1 MGGGD
6 AFYKQFDKIVKSIN
20 TVNYKKQNFIKSR
33 INNLF
38 AFSLI
43 ELSIVLIIIG
53 LLVAGVTGGASLIES
68 AKITSVITDMRNYNQ
83 ALATFYSLNGYL
95 PGDANRDGRIGYT
108 SKEVYNANSFAVP
121 YNAHNNGYG
130 IPTETSGPIVEL
142 YLNKI
147 IDFEPKNT
155 NQVLIPSGSRYFQN
169 VGCLQT
175 TKGYKNILL
184 AYRYNE
190 SSSSDTYCRDY
201 YKNGTKVFLIITG
214 KYNDT
219 PNLLKKI
226 DFKIDDGLYNSGSF
240 RGFCGKTY
248 GVEGYDSYNTSTYCL
263 EALYDTPFYE

>member
-1 MGGGD
+1 MWGGGT
-6 AFYKQFDKIVKSIN
+6 FYKQFDKIVKSIN

-121 YNAHNNGYG
+121 YNANNNGYG
-130 IPTETSGPIVEL
+130 IPTETSEPIVEL

-155 NQVLIPSGSRYFQN
+155 NQVFIPSGSRYFQN
-169 VGCLQT
+169 VGGLQA

-184 AYRYNE
+184 AYRYNKLA
-190 SSSSDTYCRDY
+190 TVNTHWRNL
-201 YKNGTKVFLIITG
+201 YKSGIKVFL
-214 KYNDT
+214 
-219 PNLLKKI
+219 
-226 DFKIDDGLYNSGSF
+226 
-240 RGFCGKTY
+240 
-248 GVEGYDSYNTSTYCL
+248 
-263 EALYDTPFYE
+263 